1 MDSLNIR
8 YQFNPTLT
16 DTAGFFDYCVPLT
29 NENVHP
35 AADSLKKFYDF
46 SVYNYITP
54 SPAQKELLR
63 TISIFS
69 PHKLIPVH
77 PGPVIVNRQ
86 STDWITVLLVSCL
99 FIFAWMQTFYS
110 KRLSQIFRAVA
121 QAHSVNQLEREG
133 NLFSERITLGLG
145 FIYYVVGS
153 IFTFQLFSAYGS
165 LPPGMNNLTFTAII
179 FGSLFSYQMLKSTI
193 VYSLGYVFNNKETAR
208 AYQLNTLIFNNIIG
222 IVLFPV
228 IIMAFYWESTIFL
241 NIGVVIASLLLL
253 YSLFRGIL
261 TGLANKNYNLF
272 YLFLYLCTL
281 EILPI
286 LLLYK
291 VISKI

>member
-63 TISIFS
+63 TTSVFS

-77 PGPVIVNRQ
+77 SGPVPVNRQ

-145 FIYYVVGS
+145 FIYYVVG
-153 IFTFQLFSAYGS
+153 
-165 LPPGMNNLTFTAII
+165 
-179 FGSLFSYQMLKSTI
+179 
-193 VYSLGYVFNNKETAR
+193 
-208 AYQLNTLIFNNIIG
+208 
-222 IVLFPV
+222 
-228 IIMAFYWESTIFL
+228 
-241 NIGVVIASLLLL
+241 
-253 YSLFRGIL
+253 
-261 TGLANKNYNLF
+261 
-272 YLFLYLCTL
+272 
-281 EILPI
+281 
-286 LLLYK
+286 
-291 VISKI
+291 